1 MQIVNKSVTSWLSF
15 FLETLEINYYK
26 QIKSWPFHR
35 NKLKTFYNALLIFY
49 QKCKYHC
56 GNNSHSQRVIIT
68 TFTQKELERVDL
80 KILST
85 LNKILKT
92 MAS

>member
-26 QIKSWPFHR
+26 QIKFWPFHR

-49 QKCKYHC
+49 QKCKYAD
-56 GNNSHSQRVIIT
+56 T
-68 TFTQKELERVDL
+68 
-80 KILST
+80 
-85 LNKILKT
+85 
-92 MAS
+92 